1 MDDNLENSNNYDM
14 LTISEVSKLLHIHPN
29 TLRRWADKGVI
40 KSYSISVRGD
50 RRFMPED
57 IDRFLNQMNLANR

>member
-1 MDDNLENSNNYDM
+1 MENTNLNYDM
-14 LTISEVSKLLHIHPN
+14 LTIGEVSKLLHVHPN

-50 RRFMPED
+50 RRFIPED
-57 IDRFLNQMNLANR
+57 IDKFLNQMNAANRLLK

>member
-1 MDDNLENSNNYDM
+1 M

-50 RRFMPED
+50 RRFIPED
-57 IDRFLNQMNLANR
+57 IDRFLNQMNPANR